1 MSDGGLDGFTRGTRT
16 EEGTSALNLVPD
28 PRILEGAPYSTG
40 KGSARRAPG
49 RGLTCSVPTK
59 LWPRRRASS
68 WASMTTLMAFSVKRC
83 WRGGD
88 GGRVQKVRVVRL
100 AVPRWFFFPSRG
112 LDRGRFRVAST
123 RATRSDARIHARDEC
138 THTQGTMTS
147 SQFRVRTVEW
157 TIGAGLTGAH
167 LEHGLGDET
176 TATAGATSQP

>member
-28 PRILEGAPYSTG
+28 PRILEGAPYPTG

-83 WRGGD
+83 WRGGG
-88 GGRVQKVRVVRL
+88 GGRVQKVRAVRL